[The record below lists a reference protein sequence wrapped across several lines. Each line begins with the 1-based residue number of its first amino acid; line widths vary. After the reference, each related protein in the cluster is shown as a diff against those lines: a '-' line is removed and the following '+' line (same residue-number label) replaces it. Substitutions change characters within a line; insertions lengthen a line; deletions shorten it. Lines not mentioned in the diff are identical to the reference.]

1 MRLSLK
7 EESPDELIHYKKYIT
22 LKDIIVKRYPNI
34 IIHGCSNSGK
44 TFLIDYILNKIFGS
58 TKQNNEDKIKY
69 KENTNYY
76 WFDFSNHLK
85 HLMIKKI
92 YSIIQN
98 YDHYRDNINYIV
110 IDNYND
116 IQDNIQ
122 KTIKVFMEK
131 YTETSRFILITNKL
145 ISIDPSSRNNC
156 FNIML
161 NVPSKYDKYIYF
173 KYKLD
178 KEGIKY
184 NDFLLLK
191 KCEKYSIEH
200 LIKLYC
206 FGMSHYED
214 IYSRIQKKISFIL
227 YDSFKIDEI
236 KLLSMNIKEL
246 DLDVTRLFKEF
257 LMSNVFCD
265 FKSKLI
271 IKEIA
276 HYNYIIKKS
285 YRDIISIESLLVKL
299 YYILNYG

>member
-1 MRLSLK
+1 MGLPLK
-7 EESPDELIHYKKYIT
+7 EESPDEIIHYKKYIR

-34 IIHGCSNSGK
+34 IIHGCPNSGK
-44 TFLIDYILNKIFGS
+44 TFLINYILNKNFGFA
-58 TKQNNEDKIKY
+58 KENNEDKIKY
-69 KENTNYY
+69 KENSNYY

-92 YSIIQN
+92 SLIIKN
-98 YDHYRDNINYIV
+98 YDHYRDNIKYIV

-131 YTETSRFILITNKL
+131 FTETSRFILITKKL
-145 ISIDPSSRNNC
+145 VSVDPSTRNNC

-161 NVPSKYDKYIYF
+161 NTPTCYDKYIYF

-200 LIKLYC
+200 ITKLYC
-206 FGMSHYED
+206 FDIVEYED

-227 YDSFKIDEI
+227 SQSFKIDEI
-236 KLLSMNIKEL
+236 KSLSMNIKEL
-246 DLDVTRLFKEF
+246 DLDVTRLFKDFF
-257 LMSNVFCD
+257 LDQSFCD

>member
-7 EESPDELIHYKKYIT
+7 EESPVEIIHYKKYFN
-22 LKDIIVKRYPNI
+22 LKDIIVKSKPNI

-44 TFLIDYILNKIFGS
+44 TFLINYILNKNFGL
-58 TKQNNEDKIKY
+58 TKEKNEDKLNY
-69 KENTNYY
+69 KENPNYY
-76 WFDFSNHLK
+76 CFNFSNHFK

-92 YSIIQN
+92 YSIIKN
-98 YDHYRDNINYIV
+98 YDHYTDNIKYIV

-145 ISIDPSSRNNC
+145 FSIDPSVRNNC

-161 NVPSKYDKYIYF
+161 NKPTRYDKYIYF

-178 KEGIKY
+178 KEGLKY

-191 KCEKYSIEH
+191 KCEKFSVEY
-200 LIKLYC
+200 LTKLYC
-206 FGMSHYED
+206 FDITYYED
-214 IYSRIQKKISFIL
+214 IYSRIQKKMSFIL

-236 KLLSMNIKEL
+236 KSLTMNIKEL
-246 DLDVTRLFKEF
+246 NLDVTRLFKDF
-257 LMSNVFCD
+257 FFNHIFCD

-299 YYILNYG
+299 YYILNYV

>member
-1 MRLSLK
+1 MGLPLK
-7 EESPDELIHYKKYIT
+7 EESPDEIIHYKKYIR

-44 TFLIDYILNKIFGS
+44 TFLINYILNKNFGFA
-58 TKQNNEDKIKY
+58 KENNEDKIKY
-69 KENTNYY
+69 KENPNYY

-92 YSIIQN
+92 SLIIKN
-98 YDHYRDNINYIV
+98 YDHYRDNMKYIV

-131 YTETSRFILITNKL
+131 CTETSRFILITKKL
-145 ISIDPSSRNNC
+145 VSVDPSSRNNC

-161 NVPSKYDKYIYF
+161 NKPTSYDKYIYF

-178 KEGIKY
+178 KGGIKY

-200 LIKLYC
+200 ITKLYC
-206 FGMSHYED
+206 FDIVEYED

-227 YDSFKIDEI
+227 SHSFKIDEI
-236 KLLSMNIKEL
+236 KSLSMNIKEL
-246 DLDVTRLFKEF
+246 NLDVTRLFKDF
-257 LMSNVFCD
+257 FIDHSFCD

-285 YRDIISIESLLVKL
+285 YRDIISIESLLVRL